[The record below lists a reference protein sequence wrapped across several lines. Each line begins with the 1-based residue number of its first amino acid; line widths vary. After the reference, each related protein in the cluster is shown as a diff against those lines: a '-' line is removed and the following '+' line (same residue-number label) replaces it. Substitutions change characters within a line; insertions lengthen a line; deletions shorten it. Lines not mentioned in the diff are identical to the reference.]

1 MSASLTRPGT
11 SPDSSGLDVARIR
24 SEFPILERTI
34 HGKPL
39 VYLDN
44 AATTQKPRS
53 VIDAQSGYYEQNN
66 ANVHRGV
73 YTLASEATDAYEA
86 ARATLATFLGGVEPE
101 QIVFTR
107 STTESLNLVA
117 YAWARRHLIPGDVV
131 LLSEMEHH
139 SNIVPWQILAKEV
152 GAVVRYIPVTPDG
165 TLCMESFRK
174 LLTEEIRVLSI
185 VHASNVLGTINPV
198 KELVREVK
206 KVAPKALTVVDAA
219 QSVPHMKVDFPA
231 MGCDFLAYSGHK
243 MYGPMGAGVL
253 VGRPERLDEMKPFLG
268 GGEMIESVT
277 FEGTTFARPPHRFEA
292 GTPNVAGAIGL
303 AAAAEFVMD
312 LGMERLREHGR
323 ELTAYAIERFR
334 ELKELTL
341 YGPLDA
347 SKRSTLVTFV
357 DHHIHPHDLATI
369 LDQYG
374 IAIRA
379 GHHCAQPLHAKL
391 GIVARARASFGA
403 YNTKEE
409 IDVLVDGIHRARR
422 LFGHGS

>member
-341 YGPLDA
+341 YRPLDA

-379 GHHCAQPLHAKL
+379 GHHCAQPLHGKL
-391 GIVARARASFGA
+391 GIVASARASFGA